1 MPEAKVNYD
10 ESCVVA
16 FKILL
21 TKKNLFKSRKFTTRK
36 NKVALFSL
44 DQNNNSFLAL
54 FNYSYNSW
62 YYK

>member
-21 TKKNLFKSRKFTTRK
+21 TKKSLFKSLKFTTRK
-36 NKVALFSL
+36 NKVALFPL
-44 DQNNNSFLAL
+44 GQNNNSFLVL
-54 FNYSYNSW
+54 FNYPYNS
-62 YYK
+62 